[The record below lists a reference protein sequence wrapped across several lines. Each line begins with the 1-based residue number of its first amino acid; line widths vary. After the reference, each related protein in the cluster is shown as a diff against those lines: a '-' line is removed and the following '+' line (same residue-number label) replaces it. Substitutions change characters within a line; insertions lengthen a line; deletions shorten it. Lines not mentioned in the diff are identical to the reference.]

1 MNFKTYGMGRD
12 HAERCQG
19 LGCEGQGESLQ
30 AGRFWTSLS
39 LCHACRR
46 PPLADELC
54 VWRADEAR
62 RPDASEDIVARIV
75 PGADAARCAMRDV
88 RRKRGEAKIT
98 LAEGLDPPVERKMTA
113 KARAIA
119 DGNTFEFVARRW
131 HTLRKPNGSTV
142 HGADVIESLENDIF
156 PLIGDLPIR
165 LVVAPKLLDV
175 LNKVEERGA
184 IETAHRLRQRVSSI
198 FVYGIA
204 AGLCDTD
211 RAASLGKALRKKPRA
226 TKQPSIID
234 GIEDQDERIAQVRA
248 VLGNCD
254 NERCRALTKFA
265 LRLIALT
272 AVRPNE
278 VHGARWDEIEGIDR
292 GKPDAP
298 SPAALWRIGA
308 ARMKGEEARKAD
320 KAGDHLVPLAPEAV
334 DLLRVVRRLSGDLPI
349 VFPGER
355 HAHRRCQRAP

>member
-1 MNFKTYGMGRD
+1 MNYAYGEPTKPGGRMPQKT
-12 HAERCQG
+12 
-19 LGCEGQGESLQ
+19 
-30 AGRFWTSLS
+30 LS
-39 LCHACRR
+39 LGSYPALTLR
-46 PPLADELC
+46 
-54 VWRADEAR
+54 
-62 RPDASEDIVARIV
+62 DA
-75 PGADAARCAMRDV
+75 
-88 RRKRGEAKIT
+88 RRKRDEAKIT

-131 HTLRKPNGSTV
+131 HTLRKPNWSTV

-165 LVVAPKLLDV
+165 LVFAPKLLDV

-184 IETAHRLRQRVSSI
+184 IETADRLRQRVSSI

-308 ARMKGEEARKAD
+308 ARMKGDEDRKAG

>member
-1 MNFKTYGMGRD
+1 MGDSGQLYLYVTPAGGRHWRMNYAYGEPTKPGGRMPQKT
-12 HAERCQG
+12 
-19 LGCEGQGESLQ
+19 
-30 AGRFWTSLS
+30 LS
-39 LCHACRR
+39 LGSYPALTLR
-46 PPLADELC
+46 
-54 VWRADEAR
+54 
-62 RPDASEDIVARIV
+62 DA
-75 PGADAARCAMRDV
+75 
-88 RRKRGEAKIT
+88 RRKRDEAKIT
-98 LAEGLDPPVERKMTA
+98 LAEGLCPPVERKITA

-119 DGNTFEFVARRW
+119 DSNTFEIVARRW
-131 HTLRKPNGSTV
+131 HTLRKPNWSTV
-142 HGADVIESLENDIF
+142 HAADVIESLENDIF
-156 PLIGDLPIR
+156 LLIGDLPIR

-184 IETAHRLRQRVSSI
+184 IETADRLRQRVSSI

-211 RAASLGKALRKKPRA
+211 RAASLGKALKKKPRA
-226 TKQPSIID
+226 TKQPSII
-234 GIEDQDERIAQVRA
+234 
-248 VLGNCD
+248 
-254 NERCRALTKFA
+254 
-265 LRLIALT
+265 
-272 AVRPNE
+272 
-278 VHGARWDEIEGIDR
+278 DEIEGIDR

-308 ARMKGEEARKAD
+308 ARMKGDEARKAD

>member
-1 MNFKTYGMGRD
+1 
-12 HAERCQG
+12 
-19 LGCEGQGESLQ
+19 
-30 AGRFWTSLS
+30 
-39 LCHACRR
+39 
-46 PPLADELC
+46 
-54 VWRADEAR
+54 
-62 RPDASEDIVARIV
+62 
-75 PGADAARCAMRDV
+75 
-88 RRKRGEAKIT
+88 
-98 LAEGLDPPVERKMTA
+98 MTA

-131 HTLRKPNGSTV
+131 HTLRKPNWSTV

-211 RAASLGKALRKKPRA
+211 RAASLGKALKKKPRA

-308 ARMKGEEARKAD
+308 ARMKGDEDREAD
-320 KAGDHLVPLAPEAV
+320 KAGDHLVPLAPRQSTCSAWFGGYPATCRSCSLANV
-334 DLLRVVRRLSGDLPI
+334 TRIDDVR
-349 VFPGER
+349 ER
-355 HAHRRCQRAP
+355 PERSSQAGGVITRATSRTASAPRSRPS